1 MDKRLLK
8 QVIIASV
15 FVLIIALP
23 VYLSF
28 FSGPSEPLSS
38 PAPIIAEPIII
49 LEKLFKVDD
58 FDYDFLVQ
66 IRNPNV
72 DFGASEVMYELRLFN
87 DSGQALFETAG
98 STFLLPGQNRHEI
111 ISPIRLGE
119 EAVDFDFRIV
129 GADWQR
135 IDGFVLPSLLLKD
148 INYYEVKPPEQG
160 FSKMTG
166 SVFNDSSF
174 DFDRVDVHAVLFD
187 ELNVPIAVSRTD
199 IRTFISKT
207 ERSFEIKWFSPFEGK
222 VSRFEVN
229 PYTNVLRN
237 DNFIKEHGT
246 QERFQE
252 FY

>member
-8 QVIIASV
+8 QVFIASV
-15 FVLIIALP
+15 FILIIAIP
-23 VYLSF
+23 VYFGF
-28 FSGPSEPLSS
+28 FSGPPEPLPDS
-38 PAPIIAEPIII
+38 APVIAEPSVL
-49 LEKLFKVDD
+49 LERLFKVTD
-58 FDYDFLVQ
+58 FDYDFLAR
-66 IRNPNV
+66 IRNPNS
-72 DFGASEVMYELRLFN
+72 DFGASEVTYELRLFN
-87 DSGQALFETAG
+87 ASGQALFETTG
-98 STFLLPGQNRHEI
+98 STFLLPGQTRYQI
-111 ISPIRLGE
+111 ISPIKLGE
-119 EAVDFDFRIV
+119 EAVDFDFRITEV
-129 GADWQR
+129 DWQG

-148 INYYEVKPPEQG
+148 VNYSEVKPPEQG

-174 DFDRVDVHAVLFD
+174 DFEKVDVYAVLFD
-187 ELNVPIAVSRTD
+187 ESNAPIAVNRTD

-222 VSRFEVN
+222 VGRFEVN

-237 DNFIKEHGT
+237 ENFIKEHGT